1 MSEHLLRFLN
11 PNLEFP
17 VVRKMSFKFEIKARD
32 AAGRIG
38 KIEINGKKLE
48 TPAIMPV
55 VNPKQLIVTPKEL
68 KEMGFD
74 IIITNSYIIYKDEK
88 LREKALEKGIHRLL
102 GYDGIVEVDS
112 GSFQLM
118 RYGGVDVTNREII
131 DFQHKIGVDIGTFL
145 DIPTIPD
152 APREKAEEDLEIT
165 LERAK
170 EAESIKSIAMNAAV
184 QGSTYPDLRTYAA
197 KKLSEMNFEI
207 HPIGAVVPLME
218 SYRYKD
224 LVDVVIASKL
234 GLRPDRPVHLFGAGH
249 PMIFALAVAMG
260 IDLFDSAS
268 YALYAKDDRY
278 MTPEGTKRLEE
289 LEYFPCS
296 CPVCSRYTPQELRE
310 MPKGERT
317 RLLALHNLWVIREEL
332 NRVKQAIKEG
342 TLWEL
347 VDERSRSHP
356 KMFTAYKRLLEYRDY
371 LEENEPVTKASAF
384 FKVSEEIMRTPVIL
398 RAKERAEKVR
408 KKFSEVINHPIFGEI
423 PKYLSLTF
431 PFAQSEGEEDFT
443 IERPSKEEAKSY
455 VQAIAEYQFGE
466 GASEAFKDVF
476 VELSRKTGMPR
487 QIKAGSKHVATFRA
501 EDGLLTLGIEGAKR
515 LHKILPYPKMRVV
528 VNEDA
533 EPFARKG
540 KNVFAKFVIDADE
553 NIRPY
558 DEVLVVNKDDE
569 LLATGQTLLN
579 GRELKIFKQGLAVKV
594 RRGIK

>member
-1 MSEHLLRFLN
+1 MSEFR
-11 PNLEFP
+11 
-17 VVRKMSFKFEIKARD
+17 FEIKARD

-38 KIEINGKKLE
+38 RIEVNGKKLE

-102 GYDGIVEVDS
+102 DYDGIIEVDS

-118 RYGGVDVTNREII
+118 RYGGIDVTNREII
-131 DFQHKIGVDIGTFL
+131 EFQHRIGVDIGTFL

-152 APREKAEEDLEIT
+152 APREKAEEDLKIT

-224 LVDVVIASKL
+224 LVDVVIASKV

-260 IDLFDSAS
+260 IDMFDSAS

-296 CPVCSRYTPQELRE
+296 CPVCSRHTPQELRE

-342 TLWEL
+342 TLWQL
-347 VDERSRSHP
+347 VDERARSHP
-356 KMFTAYKRLLEYRDY
+356 KMFAAYKRLLEYRDY

-384 FKVSEEIMRTPVIL
+384 FKVSEEIMRTPVVL

-515 LHKILPYPKMRVV
+515 LHKILPYPRMRVV

>member
-1 MSEHLLRFLN
+1 MVE
-11 PNLEFP
+11 
-17 VVRKMSFKFEIKARD
+17 FKFEVKARD

-38 KIEINGKKLE
+38 KLEVNGKKIE

-55 VNPKQLIVTPKEL
+55 INPKQLTVTPKEL
-68 KEMGFD
+68 KEMGFG
-74 IIITNSYIIYKDEK
+74 IIITNSYIIYKTPE
-88 LREKALEKGIHRLL
+88 LREKALEVGIHRLL
-102 GYDGIVEVDS
+102 DYDGIIEVDS

-118 RYGGVDVTNREII
+118 RYGGVDVTNREIVE
-131 DFQHKIGVDIGTFL
+131 FQERIGVDIGTFL
-145 DIPTIPD
+145 DIPTPPD
-152 APREKAEEDLEIT
+152 APREKAEEDLRIT

-170 EAESIKSIAMNAAV
+170 EAEEIKGIAMNAAV

-197 KKLSEMNFEI
+197 RKLSEMNFEI

-218 SYRYKD
+218 SYRYRD
-224 LVDVVIASKL
+224 LVDVVIASKQ
-234 GLRPDRPVHLFGAGH
+234 GLRSDRPVHLFGAGH

-278 MTPEGTKRLEE
+278 LTPEGTKHLSE

-296 CPVCSRYTPQELRE
+296 CPVCSRYTPRELRE
-310 MPKGERT
+310 MPKEERT

-342 TLWEL
+342 ELWRL
-347 VDERSRSHP
+347 VDERARSHP
-356 KMFTAYKRLLEYRDY
+356 KLYAAYKRLLEYQDY
-371 LEENEPVTKASAF
+371 LEKNEPITKASAF
-384 FKVSEEIMRTPVIL
+384 FKVSEESLKWPIVQ
-398 RAKERAEKVR
+398 RAKARAERVKA
-408 KKFSEVINHPIFGEI
+408 KFPETINHPIFGEI
-423 PKYLSLTF
+423 PKYLSLSY

-443 IERPSKEEAKSY
+443 IEKPGKREVRNY
-455 VQAIAEYQFGE
+455 VMAVAEYQFGE
-466 GASEAFKDVF
+466 GTREAFKDAF

-487 QIKAGSKHVATFRA
+487 QIKAKGKHLATFRA

-515 LHKILPYPKMRVV
+515 LHEILPFPRMRVV
-528 VNEDA
+528 VDEDA

-558 DEVLVVNKDDE
+558 DEVLIVNRNDE

-579 GRELKIFKQGLAVKV
+579 GRELKLFQSGLAVKV
-594 RRGIK
+594 RRGVEK

>member
-1 MSEHLLRFLN
+1 MVE
-11 PNLEFP
+11 
-17 VVRKMSFKFEIKARD
+17 FKFEVKARD

-38 KIEINGKKLE
+38 KLTVNGKTIE

-55 VNPKQLIVTPKEL
+55 INPKQLIVTPREL
-68 KEMGFD
+68 KEMGFGM
-74 IIITNSYIIYKDEK
+74 IITNSYIIYKTPE
-88 LREKALEKGIHRLL
+88 LRENALELGIHGLL
-102 GYDGIVEVDS
+102 DYDGIIEVDS

-131 DFQHKIGVDIGTFL
+131 EFQERIGVDIGTFL
-145 DIPTIPD
+145 DIPTPPD
-152 APREKAEEDLEIT
+152 APREKAEEDLRVT

-170 EAESIKSIAMNAAV
+170 EAEEVKNIAMNAAV

-197 KKLSEMNFEI
+197 KKLSEMDFEI

-224 LVDVVIASKL
+224 LVDVVIASKQ

-278 MTPEGTKRLEE
+278 LTPEGTKRLEE

-310 MPKGERT
+310 MPKEERT

-347 VDERSRSHP
+347 VDERARSHP
-356 KMFTAYKRLLEYRDY
+356 KLYAAYKRLLEYRDY
-371 LEENEPVTKASAF
+371 LEKNEPVTKASAF
-384 FKVSEEIMRTPVIL
+384 FKVSEEAMSWPIAQ
-398 RAKERAEKVR
+398 RAKERAERVKS
-408 KKFSEVINHPIFGEI
+408 KFPETIEHPIFGEI
-423 PKYLSLTF
+423 PRYLGLTY
-431 PFAQSEGEEDFT
+431 PFAQSEGEEEFT
-443 IERPSKEEAKSY
+443 ITKPARGEARSY
-455 VQAIAEYQFGE
+455 VMAIAEYQFGE
-466 GASEAFKDVF
+466 GAGEAFRDAF

-487 QIKAGSKHVATFRA
+487 QIKANGKHLATFRA
-501 EDGLLTLGIEGAKR
+501 EDGLLTLGIEGARR
-515 LHKILPYPKMRVV
+515 LREILPFPRMRVV

-533 EPFARKG
+533 DPFARKG
-540 KNVFAKFVIDADE
+540 KNVFAKFVVDADPD
-553 NIRPY
+553 IRPY
-558 DEVLVVNKDDE
+558 DEVLVVNERDE

-579 GRELKIFKQGLAVKV
+579 GEELKVFQSGLAVKV
-594 RRGIK
+594 RRGVEK

>member
-1 MSEHLLRFLN
+1 M
-11 PNLEFP
+11 
-17 VVRKMSFKFEIKARD
+17 FKFEIKARD

-38 KIEINGKKLE
+38 KLEVNGKKIE

-68 KEMGFD
+68 KEMGFN
-74 IIITNSYIIYKDEK
+74 IIITNSYIIYKDEE
-88 LREKALEKGIHRLL
+88 LRQKALEMGIHKLL
-102 GYDGIVEVDS
+102 DYDGIIEVDS

-118 RYGGVDVTNREII
+118 RYGGVEVTNREII
-131 DFQHKIGVDIGTFL
+131 EFQHKIGVDIGTFL

-152 APREKAEEDLEIT
+152 APREKAEEDLRIT

-170 EAESIKSIAMNAAV
+170 EAEEIKQIPMNATV
-184 QGSTYPDLRTYAA
+184 QGSTYLDLRTYAA

-278 MTPEGTKRLEE
+278 LTPEGTKHLGE

-296 CPVCSRYTPQELRE
+296 CPVCSRYTPQELKE
-310 MPKGERT
+310 MPKEERAK
-317 RLLALHNLWVIREEL
+317 LLALHNLWVIREEL

-342 TLWEL
+342 ELWRL

-356 KMFTAYKRLLEYRDY
+356 KLFSAYKRLLEYKDY
-371 LEENEPVTKASAF
+371 LEENEPITKSSAF
-384 FKVSEEIMRTPVIL
+384 FKVSEEIMGTPIVW
-398 RAKERAEKVR
+398 RAKQRAERVKQ
-408 KKFSEVINHPIFGEI
+408 KFPETTNHPIFGDI
-423 PKYLSLTF
+423 PKYLSLSY
-431 PFAQSEGEEDFT
+431 PFAQSEGEEEFT
-443 IERPSKEEAKSY
+443 IEKPKKNEARLY
-455 VQAIAEYQFGE
+455 IQAVAEYQFGE
-466 GASEAFKDVF
+466 GASEAFKDAF

-487 QIKAGSKHVATFRA
+487 QIKAKGKHLATFRA

-515 LHKILPYPKMRVV
+515 LHKILPYPRMRVV
-528 VNEDA
+528 VNDDA

-558 DEVLVVNKDDE
+558 DEVLVVNKNDE
-569 LLATGQTLLN
+569 LLATGQTLLS
-579 GRELKIFKQGLAVKV
+579 GKELKIFQQGLAVKV
-594 RRGIK
+594 RRGIEK

>member
-1 MSEHLLRFLN
+1 MVDFRF
-11 PNLEFP
+11 E
-17 VVRKMSFKFEIKARD
+17 VKARD

-38 KIEINGKKLE
+38 KLTINGKTIE

-55 VNPKQLIVTPKEL
+55 INPKQLIVTPKEL
-68 KEMGFD
+68 REMGFGM
-74 IIITNSYIIYKDEK
+74 IITNSYIIYKTPE
-88 LREKALEKGIHRLL
+88 LREKALEEGIHKLL
-102 GYDGIVEVDS
+102 DYEGIIEVDS

-118 RYGGVDVTNREII
+118 RYGGVDVTNREIVE
-131 DFQHKIGVDIGTFL
+131 FQHNIGVDVGTFL
-145 DIPTIPD
+145 DIPTPPD
-152 APREKAEEDLEIT
+152 APREKAEEDLRIT

-170 EAESIKSIAMNAAV
+170 EAEEIKEIAMNAAV

-218 SYRYKD
+218 SYRYRD
-224 LVDVVIASKL
+224 LVDVIMASKM

-249 PMIFALAVAMG
+249 PMIFAIAVAMG
-260 IDLFDSAS
+260 VDLFDSAS

-278 MTPEGTKRLEE
+278 MTPEGTKRLDE

-310 MPKGERT
+310 MPKEERT

-342 TLWEL
+342 ELWRL
-347 VDERSRSHP
+347 VDERARSHP
-356 KMFTAYKRLLEYRDY
+356 KMFAAYKRLLQYREY
-371 LEENEPVTKASAF
+371 LEKNEPVTKASAF
-384 FKVSEEIMRTPVIL
+384 FKVSEEALGWPIVE
-398 RAKERAEKVR
+398 RARERAERVR
-408 KKFSEVINHPIFGEI
+408 AKFPETTNHPIFGDV
-423 PKYLSLTF
+423 PKYLSLSY

-443 IERPSKEEAKSY
+443 VEKPEKGEARKY
-455 VQAIAEYQFGE
+455 VIAVAEYQFGE
-466 GASEAFKDVF
+466 GAGEAFKDAF

-487 QIKAGSKHVATFRA
+487 QIKAKGKHLATFRA

-515 LHKILPYPKMRVV
+515 LHGVLSFPRMRVV
-528 VNEDA
+528 VDENA
-533 EPFARKG
+533 EPFARRG
-540 KNVFAKFVIDADE
+540 KNVFAKFVVDADP

-558 DEVLVVNKDDE
+558 DEVLVVNRNDE

-579 GRELKIFKQGLAVKV
+579 GEELKIFQQGLAVKV
-594 RRGIK
+594 RRGVEK

>member
-1 MSEHLLRFLN
+1 M
-11 PNLEFP
+11 
-17 VVRKMSFKFEIKARD
+17 FKFEIKARD

-38 KIEINGKKLE
+38 RLEVNGKKIE

-68 KEMGFD
+68 RKMGFH
-74 IIITNSYIIYKDEK
+74 IIITNSYIIYKDEE
-88 LREKALEKGIHRLL
+88 LRQKALEMGIHKLL
-102 GYDGIVEVDS
+102 DYDGIIEVDS

-118 RYGGVDVTNREII
+118 RYGGVEVTNREII
-131 DFQHKIGVDIGTFL
+131 EFQHKIGVDIGTFL
-145 DIPTIPD
+145 DIPTVPD
-152 APREKAEEDLEIT
+152 APREKAEEDLRIT

-170 EAESIKSIAMNAAV
+170 EAEEIKQVPMNATV
-184 QGSTYPDLRTYAA
+184 QGSTYLDLRTYAA

-218 SYRYKD
+218 SYRYRE
-224 LVDVVIASKL
+224 LVDVVVASKL

-278 MTPEGTKRLEE
+278 LTPEGTKHLSE

-296 CPVCSRYTPQELRE
+296 CPVCSRYTPQELKE
-310 MPKGERT
+310 MPKEKRVKM
-317 RLLALHNLWVIREEL
+317 LALHNLWVIREEI

-342 TLWEL
+342 ELWRL

-356 KMFTAYKRLLEYRDY
+356 KLFSAYKRLLEYRDY
-371 LEENEPVTKASAF
+371 LEENEPITKSSAF
-384 FKVSEEIMRTPVIL
+384 FKVSEEIMGTPIVW
-398 RAKERAEKVR
+398 RAKQRAERVKQ
-408 KKFSEVINHPIFGEI
+408 KFSETINHPIFGEI
-423 PKYLSLTF
+423 PKYLSLSY

-443 IERPSKEEAKSY
+443 IEKPKKNEAKLY
-455 VQAIAEYQFGE
+455 IQAVAEYQFGE
-466 GASEAFKDVF
+466 GAAEAFKDAF

-487 QIKAGSKHVATFRA
+487 QIKAKGKHLATFRA

-515 LHKILPYPKMRVV
+515 VHQILPYPRMRVV

-558 DEVLVVNKDDE
+558 DEVLVVNKNDE
-569 LLATGQTLLN
+569 LLATGQTLLS
-579 GRELKIFKQGLAVKV
+579 GKELKIFQQGLAVKV
-594 RRGIK
+594 RRGIEK

>member
-1 MSEHLLRFLN
+1 MD
-11 PNLEFP
+11 
-17 VVRKMSFKFEIKARD
+17 FKFEIKARD

-38 KIEINGKKLE
+38 KIEVNGKKLE

-74 IIITNSYIIYKDEK
+74 IIITNSYIIYKDEE
-88 LREKALEKGIHRLL
+88 LREKALENGIHRLL
-102 GYDGIVEVDS
+102 GYDGIIEVDS

-118 RYGGVDVTNREII
+118 RYGGVEVTNREII
-131 DFQHKIGVDIGTFL
+131 EFQHKIGVDIGTFL

-152 APREKAEEDLEIT
+152 APREKAEEDLKIT

-170 EAESIKSIAMNAAV
+170 EAESIKSIPMNATV

-197 KKLSEMNFEI
+197 RKLSEMNFEI

-218 SYRYKD
+218 SYRYRD
-224 LVDVVIASKL
+224 LVDVVIASKI

-249 PMIFALAVAMG
+249 PMVFALAVAMG

-296 CPVCSRYTPQELRE
+296 CPICSRHTPQELRE
-310 MPKGERT
+310 MPKEERT

-342 TLWEL
+342 TLWQL

-356 KMFTAYKRLLEYRDY
+356 KMFAAYKRLLEYKDY
-371 LEENEPVTKASAF
+371 LEENEPITKASAF
-384 FKVSEEIMRTPVIL
+384 FKVSEEIMKTPVVL
-398 RAKERAEKVR
+398 RAKQRAERVKG
-408 KKFSEVINHPIFGEI
+408 KFPETISHPIFGEI

-443 IERPSKEEAKSY
+443 IEKPSKEEAKLY
-455 VQAIAEYQFGE
+455 VQAVAEYQFGE
-466 GASEAFKDVF
+466 GASEAFRDIF

-487 QIKAGSKHVATFRA
+487 QIKAGGKHVATFRA
-501 EDGLLTLGIEGAKR
+501 EDGLLTLGIEGARR
-515 LHKILPYPKMRVV
+515 LHKLLPYPMKRVV

-553 NIRPY
+553 SIRPY
-558 DEVLVVNKDDE
+558 DEVLVVNKNDE
-569 LLATGQTLLN
+569 LLATGQSLLN
-579 GRELKIFKQGLAVKV
+579 GKELKIFQQGLAVKV
-594 RRGIK
+594 RRGVE

>member
-1 MSEHLLRFLN
+1 M
-11 PNLEFP
+11 
-17 VVRKMSFKFEIKARD
+17 FKFEIKARD

-38 KIEINGKKLE
+38 RLEVNGKKIE

-68 KEMGFD
+68 RKMGFH
-74 IIITNSYIIYKDEK
+74 IIITNSYIIYKDEE
-88 LREKALEKGIHRLL
+88 LRQKALEMGIHKLL
-102 GYDGIVEVDS
+102 DYDGIIEVDS

-118 RYGGVDVTNREII
+118 RYGGVEVTNREII
-131 DFQHKIGVDIGTFL
+131 EFQHKIGVDIGTFL
-145 DIPTIPD
+145 DIPTVPD
-152 APREKAEEDLEIT
+152 APREKAEEDLRIT

-170 EAESIKSIAMNAAV
+170 EAEEIKQIPMNATV
-184 QGSTYPDLRTYAA
+184 QGSTYLDLRTYAA

-218 SYRYKD
+218 SYRYRE
-224 LVDVVIASKL
+224 LVDVVVASKL

-278 MTPEGTKRLEE
+278 LTPEGTKHLSE

-296 CPVCSRYTPQELRE
+296 CPVCSRYTPQELKE
-310 MPKGERT
+310 MPKEERVKM
-317 RLLALHNLWVIREEL
+317 LALHNLWVIREEI

-342 TLWEL
+342 ELWRL

-356 KMFTAYKRLLEYRDY
+356 KLFSAYKRLLEYRDY
-371 LEENEPVTKASAF
+371 LEENEPITKSSAF
-384 FKVSEEIMRTPVIL
+384 FKVSEEIMGTPIVW
-398 RAKERAEKVR
+398 RAKQRAERVKQ
-408 KKFSEVINHPIFGEI
+408 KFSETINHPIFGEI
-423 PKYLSLTF
+423 PKYLSLSY

-443 IERPSKEEAKSY
+443 IEKPKKNEAKLY
-455 VQAIAEYQFGE
+455 IQAVAEYQFGE
-466 GASEAFKDVF
+466 GAAEAFKDAF

-487 QIKAGSKHVATFRA
+487 QIKAKGKHLATFRA

-515 LHKILPYPKMRVV
+515 LHQILPYPRMRVV

-558 DEVLVVNKDDE
+558 DEVLVVNKNDE
-569 LLATGQTLLN
+569 LLATGQTLLS
-579 GRELKIFKQGLAVKV
+579 GKELKIFQQGLAVKV
-594 RRGIK
+594 RRGIEK

>member
-1 MSEHLLRFLN
+1 MD
-11 PNLEFP
+11 
-17 VVRKMSFKFEIKARD
+17 FKFEIKARD

-38 KIEINGKKLE
+38 KIEVNGKKLE

-74 IIITNSYIIYKDEK
+74 IIITNSYIIYKDEE
-88 LREKALEKGIHRLL
+88 LREKALENGIHRLL
-102 GYDGIVEVDS
+102 GYDGIIEVDS

-118 RYGGVDVTNREII
+118 RYGGVEVTNREII
-131 DFQHKIGVDIGTFL
+131 EFQHKIGVDIGTFL

-152 APREKAEEDLEIT
+152 APREKAEEDLKIT

-170 EAESIKSIAMNAAV
+170 EAESIKSIPMNATV

-197 KKLSEMNFEI
+197 RKLSEMNFEI

-218 SYRYKD
+218 SYRYRD
-224 LVDVVIASKL
+224 LVDVVIASKI

-249 PMIFALAVAMG
+249 PMVFALAVAMG

-296 CPVCSRYTPQELRE
+296 CPVCSRHTPQELRE
-310 MPKGERT
+310 MPKEERT

-342 TLWEL
+342 TLWQL

-356 KMFTAYKRLLEYRDY
+356 KMFAAYKRLLEYKDY
-371 LEENEPVTKASAF
+371 LEENEPITKASAF
-384 FKVSEEIMRTPVIL
+384 FKVSEEIMKTPVVL
-398 RAKERAEKVR
+398 RAKQRAERVKG
-408 KKFSEVINHPIFGEI
+408 KFPETISHPIFGEI

-443 IERPSKEEAKSY
+443 IEKPSKEEAKLY
-455 VQAIAEYQFGE
+455 VQAVAEYQFGE
-466 GASEAFKDVF
+466 GASEAFRDIF

-487 QIKAGSKHVATFRA
+487 QIKAGGKHVATFRA
-501 EDGLLTLGIEGAKR
+501 EDGLLTLGIEGARK
-515 LHKILPYPKMRVV
+515 LHKLLPYPRKRVV

-553 NIRPY
+553 SIRPY
-558 DEVLVVNKDDE
+558 DEVLVVNKNDE
-569 LLATGQTLLN
+569 LLATGQSLLN
-579 GRELKIFKQGLAVKV
+579 GKELRIFQQGLAVKV
-594 RRGIK
+594 RRGVE

>member
-1 MSEHLLRFLN
+1 MD
-11 PNLEFP
+11 
-17 VVRKMSFKFEIKARD
+17 FKFEIKARD

-38 KIEINGKKLE
+38 KIEVNGKKLE

-74 IIITNSYIIYKDEK
+74 IIITNSYIIYKDEE
-88 LREKALEKGIHRLL
+88 LREKALENGIHRLL
-102 GYDGIVEVDS
+102 GYDGIIEVDS

-118 RYGGVDVTNREII
+118 RYGGVEVTNREII
-131 DFQHKIGVDIGTFL
+131 EFQHKIGVDIGTFL

-152 APREKAEEDLEIT
+152 APREKAEEDLKIT

-170 EAESIKSIAMNAAV
+170 EAESIKSIPMNATV

-197 KKLSEMNFEI
+197 RKLSEMNFEI

-218 SYRYKD
+218 SYRYRD
-224 LVDVVIASKL
+224 LVDVVIASKI

-249 PMIFALAVAMG
+249 PMVFALAVAMG

-296 CPVCSRYTPQELRE
+296 CPVCSRHTPQELRE
-310 MPKGERT
+310 MSKEERT

-342 TLWEL
+342 TLWQL

-356 KMFTAYKRLLEYRDY
+356 KMFAAYKRLLEYKDY
-371 LEENEPVTKASAF
+371 LEENEPITKASAF
-384 FKVSEEIMRTPVIL
+384 FKVSEEIMKTPVVL
-398 RAKERAEKVR
+398 RAKQRAERVKG
-408 KKFSEVINHPIFGEI
+408 KFPETISHPIFGEI

-443 IERPSKEEAKSY
+443 IEKPSKEEAKLY
-455 VQAIAEYQFGE
+455 VQAVAEYQFGE
-466 GASEAFKDVF
+466 GASEAFRDIF

-487 QIKAGSKHVATFRA
+487 QIKAGGKHVATFRA
-501 EDGLLTLGIEGAKR
+501 EDGLLTLGIEGARK
-515 LHKILPYPKMRVV
+515 LHKLLPYPMKRVV

-553 NIRPY
+553 SIRPY
-558 DEVLVVNKDDE
+558 DEVLVVNKNDE
-569 LLATGQTLLN
+569 LLATGQSLLN
-579 GRELKIFKQGLAVKV
+579 GKELKIFQQGLAVKV
-594 RRGIK
+594 RRGVE

>member
-1 MSEHLLRFLN
+1 MVE
-11 PNLEFP
+11 
-17 VVRKMSFKFEIKARD
+17 FKFEVKARD

-38 KIEINGKKLE
+38 KLEVNGKKIE

-55 VNPKQLIVTPKEL
+55 INPKQLTVTPKEL
-68 KEMGFD
+68 KEMGFG
-74 IIITNSYIIYKDEK
+74 IIITNSYIIYKTPE
-88 LREKALEKGIHRLL
+88 LREKALEVGIHRLL
-102 GYDGIVEVDS
+102 DYDGIIEVDS

-118 RYGGVDVTNREII
+118 RYGGVDVTNREIVE
-131 DFQHKIGVDIGTFL
+131 FQERIGVDIGTFL
-145 DIPTIPD
+145 DIPTPPD
-152 APREKAEEDLEIT
+152 APREKAEEDLRIT

-170 EAESIKSIAMNAAV
+170 EAEEIKGIAMNAAV

-197 KKLSEMNFEI
+197 RKLSEMNFEI

-218 SYRYKD
+218 SYRYRD
-224 LVDVVIASKL
+224 LVDVVIASKQ
-234 GLRPDRPVHLFGAGH
+234 GLRSDRPVHLFGAGH

-278 MTPEGTKRLEE
+278 LTPEGTKHLSE

-310 MPKGERT
+310 MPKEERT

-342 TLWEL
+342 ELWRL
-347 VDERSRSHP
+347 VDERARSHP
-356 KMFTAYKRLLEYRDY
+356 KLYAAYKRLLEYQDY
-371 LEENEPVTKASAF
+371 LEKNEPITKASAF
-384 FKVSEEIMRTPVIL
+384 FKVSEESLKWPIVQ
-398 RAKERAEKVR
+398 RAKARAERVKA
-408 KKFSEVINHPIFGEI
+408 KFPETINHPIFGEI
-423 PKYLSLTF
+423 PKYLSLSY

-443 IERPSKEEAKSY
+443 IGKPGKHEVRNY
-455 VQAIAEYQFGE
+455 VMAVAEYQFGG
-466 GASEAFKDVF
+466 GAGEAFKDAF

-487 QIKAGSKHVATFRA
+487 QIKAKGKHLATFRA

-515 LHKILPYPKMRVV
+515 LHEILPFPRMRVV
-528 VNEDA
+528 VDEDA

-558 DEVLVVNKDDE
+558 DEVLIVNRNDE

-579 GRELKIFKQGLAVKV
+579 GRELKLFQSGLAVKV
-594 RRGIK
+594 RRGVEK

>member
-1 MSEHLLRFLN
+1 M
-11 PNLEFP
+11 
-17 VVRKMSFKFEIKARD
+17 FKFEIKARD

-38 KIEINGKKLE
+38 RLEVNGKKIE

-55 VNPKQLIVTPKEL
+55 VNPKQLIITPKEL
-68 KEMGFD
+68 KEMGFN
-74 IIITNSYIIYKDEK
+74 IIITNSYIIYKDKE
-88 LREKALEKGIHRLL
+88 LGQKALEMGIHKLL
-102 GYDGIVEVDS
+102 DYDGIIEVDS

-118 RYGGVDVTNREII
+118 RYGGIDVTNREII
-131 DFQHKIGVDIGTFL
+131 EFQHKIGVDIGTFL
-145 DIPTIPD
+145 DIPTVPD
-152 APREKAEEDLEIT
+152 ASREKAEEDLRTT

-170 EAESIKSIAMNAAV
+170 EAEEIKQIPMNATV
-184 QGSTYPDLRTYAA
+184 QGSTYLDLRTYAA

-218 SYRYKD
+218 SYRYRD
-224 LVDVVIASKL
+224 LVDVVVASKL

-278 MTPEGTKRLEE
+278 LTPEGTKHLSE

-296 CPVCSRYTPQELRE
+296 CPVCSRYTPQELKE
-310 MPKGERT
+310 MSKEERVKM
-317 RLLALHNLWVIREEL
+317 LALHNLWVIREEL

-342 TLWEL
+342 ELWRL

-356 KMFTAYKRLLEYRDY
+356 KLFSAYKRLLEYKDY
-371 LEENEPVTKASAF
+371 LEENEPITKSSAF
-384 FKVSEEIMRTPVIL
+384 FKVSEEIMGTPIVW
-398 RAKERAEKVR
+398 RAKQRAERVKQ
-408 KKFSEVINHPIFGEI
+408 KFPETISHPIFGEI
-423 PKYLSLTF
+423 PKYLSLSY
-431 PFAQSEGEEDFT
+431 PFAQSEGEEEFT
-443 IERPSKEEAKSY
+443 IEKPKKNEARLY
-455 VQAIAEYQFGE
+455 IQAVAEYQFGE
-466 GASEAFKDVF
+466 GAGEAFKDAF

-487 QIKAGSKHVATFRA
+487 QIKAKGKHLATFRA

-515 LHKILPYPKMRVV
+515 LHKILPYPRMRVV

-558 DEVLVVNKDDE
+558 DEVLVVNKNDE
-569 LLATGQTLLN
+569 LLATGQTLLS
-579 GRELKIFKQGLAVKV
+579 GKELKIFQQGLAVKV
-594 RRGIK
+594 RRGIEK

>member
-1 MSEHLLRFLN
+1 MD
-11 PNLEFP
+11 
-17 VVRKMSFKFEIKARD
+17 FKFEIKARD

-38 KIEINGKKLE
+38 KIEVNGKKLE

-74 IIITNSYIIYKDEK
+74 IIITNSYIIYKDEE
-88 LREKALEKGIHRLL
+88 LREKALENGIHRLL
-102 GYDGIVEVDS
+102 GYDGIIEVDS

-118 RYGGVDVTNREII
+118 RYGGVEVTNREII
-131 DFQHKIGVDIGTFL
+131 EFQHKIGVDIGTFL

-152 APREKAEEDLEIT
+152 APREKAEEDLKIT

-170 EAESIKSIAMNAAV
+170 EAESIKSIPMNATV

-197 KKLSEMNFEI
+197 RKLSEMNFEI

-218 SYRYKD
+218 SYRYRD
-224 LVDVVIASKL
+224 LVDVVIASKI

-249 PMIFALAVAMG
+249 PMVFALAVAMG

-296 CPVCSRYTPQELRE
+296 CPVCSRHTPQELRE
-310 MPKGERT
+310 MPKEERT

-342 TLWEL
+342 TLWQL

-356 KMFTAYKRLLEYRDY
+356 KMFAAYKRLLEYKDY
-371 LEENEPVTKASAF
+371 LEENEPITKASAF
-384 FKVSEEIMRTPVIL
+384 FKVSEEIMKTPVVL
-398 RAKERAEKVR
+398 RAKQRAERVKG
-408 KKFSEVINHPIFGEI
+408 KFPETISHPIFGEI

-443 IERPSKEEAKSY
+443 IEKPSKEEAKLY
-455 VQAIAEYQFGE
+455 VQAVAEYQFGE
-466 GASEAFKDVF
+466 GASEAFRDIF

-487 QIKAGSKHVATFRA
+487 QIKAGGKHVATFRA
-501 EDGLLTLGIEGAKR
+501 EDGLLTLGIEGARR
-515 LHKILPYPKMRVV
+515 LHKLLPYPMKRVV

-553 NIRPY
+553 SIRPY
-558 DEVLVVNKDDE
+558 DEVLVVNKNDE
-569 LLATGQTLLN
+569 LLATGQSLLN
-579 GRELKIFKQGLAVKV
+579 GKELKIFQQGLAVKV
-594 RRGIK
+594 RRGVE

>member
-1 MSEHLLRFLN
+1 MD
-11 PNLEFP
+11 
-17 VVRKMSFKFEIKARD
+17 FKFEIKARD

-38 KIEINGKKLE
+38 KIEVNGKKLE

-74 IIITNSYIIYKDEK
+74 IIITNSYIIYKDEE
-88 LREKALEKGIHRLL
+88 LREKALENGIHRLL
-102 GYDGIVEVDS
+102 GYDGIIEVDS

-118 RYGGVDVTNREII
+118 RYGGVEVTNREII
-131 DFQHKIGVDIGTFL
+131 EFQHKIGVDIGTFL

-152 APREKAEEDLEIT
+152 APREKAEEDLKIT

-170 EAESIKSIAMNAAV
+170 EAESIKSIPMNATV

-197 KKLSEMNFEI
+197 RKLSEMNFEI

-218 SYRYKD
+218 SYRYRD
-224 LVDVVIASKL
+224 LVDVVIASKI

-249 PMIFALAVAMG
+249 PMVFALAVAMG

-296 CPVCSRYTPQELRE
+296 CPVCSRHTPQELRE
-310 MPKGERT
+310 MSKEERT

-342 TLWEL
+342 TLWQL

-356 KMFTAYKRLLEYRDY
+356 KMFAAYKRLLEYKDY
-371 LEENEPVTKASAF
+371 LEENEPITKASAF
-384 FKVSEEIMRTPVIL
+384 FKVSEEIMKTPVVL
-398 RAKERAEKVR
+398 RAKQRAERVKG
-408 KKFSEVINHPIFGEI
+408 KFPETISHPIFGEI

-443 IERPSKEEAKSY
+443 IEKPSKEEAKLY
-455 VQAIAEYQFGE
+455 VQAVAEYQFGE
-466 GASEAFKDVF
+466 GASEAFRDIF

-487 QIKAGSKHVATFRA
+487 QIKAGGKHVATFRA
-501 EDGLLTLGIEGAKR
+501 EDGLLTLGIEGARK
-515 LHKILPYPKMRVV
+515 LHKLLPYPRKRVV

-553 NIRPY
+553 SIRPY
-558 DEVLVVNKDDE
+558 DEVLVVNKNDE
-569 LLATGQTLLN
+569 LLATGQSLLN
-579 GRELKIFKQGLAVKV
+579 GKELKIFQQGLAVKV
-594 RRGIK
+594 RRGVE

>member
-1 MSEHLLRFLN
+1 M
-11 PNLEFP
+11 
-17 VVRKMSFKFEIKARD
+17 FKFEVKARD

-38 KIEINGKKLE
+38 RLEVNGKKIE

-55 VNPKQLIVTPKEL
+55 INPKQLVVTPKEL
-68 KEMGFD
+68 RKMGFH
-74 IIITNSYIIYKDEK
+74 IIITNSYIIYRDKE
-88 LREKALEKGIHRLL
+88 LRQKALEMGIHKLL
-102 GYDGIVEVDS
+102 DYDGIIEVDS

-118 RYGGVDVTNREII
+118 RYGGVEVTNREII
-131 DFQHKIGVDIGTFL
+131 EFQHKIGVDIGTFL
-145 DIPTIPD
+145 DIPTVPD
-152 APREKAEEDLEIT
+152 APREKAEEDLRIT
-165 LERAK
+165 LKRAK
-170 EAESIKSIAMNAAV
+170 EAEEIKQIPMNATV
-184 QGSTYPDLRTYAA
+184 QGSTYLDLRTYAA

-224 LVDVVIASKL
+224 LVDVVVASKL

-278 MTPEGTKRLEE
+278 LTPEGTKHLSE

-296 CPVCSRYTPQELRE
+296 CPVCSRYTPQELKE
-310 MPKGERT
+310 MPKEERVKM
-317 RLLALHNLWVIREEL
+317 LALHNLWVIREEI

-342 TLWEL
+342 ELWRL

-356 KMFTAYKRLLEYRDY
+356 KLFSAYKRLLEYKDY
-371 LEENEPVTKASAF
+371 LEENEPITKSSAF
-384 FKVSEEIMRTPVIL
+384 FKVSEEIMGTPIVW
-398 RAKERAEKVR
+398 RAKQRAERVKQ
-408 KKFSEVINHPIFGEI
+408 KFSETINHPIFGEI
-423 PKYLSLTF
+423 PKYLGLSY
-431 PFAQSEGEEDFT
+431 PFAQSEGEEEFT
-443 IERPSKEEAKSY
+443 IEKPKKNKARLY
-455 VQAIAEYQFGE
+455 IQAVAEYQFGE
-466 GASEAFKDVF
+466 GAAEAFKDAF

-487 QIKAGSKHVATFRA
+487 QIKAKGKHLATFRA

-515 LHKILPYPKMRVV
+515 LHQILPYPRMRVV

-558 DEVLVVNKDDE
+558 DEVLVVNRNDE
-569 LLATGQTLLN
+569 LLATGQTLLS
-579 GRELKIFKQGLAVKV
+579 GKELKIFQQGLAVKV
-594 RRGIK
+594 RRGIEK

>member
-1 MSEHLLRFLN
+1 ML
-11 PNLEFP
+11 
-17 VVRKMSFKFEIKARD
+17 KFEVKARD

-38 KIEINGKKLE
+38 KLEVNGKKIE

-55 VNPKQLIVTPKEL
+55 INPKQLIVSPKEL
-68 KEMGFD
+68 KEMGFGM
-74 IIITNSYIIYKDEK
+74 IITNSYIIYKDKK
-88 LREKALEKGIHRLL
+88 LRERALEKGIHELL
-102 GYDGIVEVDS
+102 GYDGIIEVDS

-118 RYGGVDVTNREII
+118 RYGGIEVTNREII
-131 DFQHKIGVDIGTFL
+131 EFQHEIGVDIGTFL

-152 APREKAEEDLEIT
+152 APREKAEEDLKIT

-170 EAESIKSIAMNAAV
+170 EAEEIKSIAMNAAV

-197 KKLSEMNFEI
+197 KKLSEMDFEI

-224 LVDVVIASKL
+224 LVDVVIASKQ

-278 MTPEGTKRLEE
+278 LTPEGTKSLDE

-347 VDERSRSHP
+347 VDERARSHP
-356 KMFTAYKRLLEYRDY
+356 KMFAAYKRLLEYKDY
-371 LEENEPVTKASAF
+371 FEANEPITKNSAL
-384 FKVSEEIMRTPVIL
+384 FKVSEESMKWPIVE
-398 RAKERAEKVR
+398 RAKARAERVR
-408 KKFSEVINHPIFGEI
+408 AKFPETMSHPIFGEI
-423 PKYLSLTF
+423 PKYLALTF

-443 IERPSKEEAKSY
+443 IPRPTKSDAKLY
-455 VQAIAEYQFGE
+455 IKAIAEYQFGE
-466 GASEAFKDVF
+466 NAGKAFEDAF
-476 VELSRKTGMPR
+476 VELSRKTSMPR
-487 QIKAGSKHVATFRA
+487 QIKAKGKHLATFRA
-501 EDGLLTLGIEGAKR
+501 DDGLLTLGIEGAKR
-515 LHKILPYPKMRVV
+515 LKELLPYPKMRVV
-528 VNEDA
+528 VNADA

-540 KNVFAKFVIDADE
+540 KSVFAKFVVDADE

-558 DEVLVVNKDDE
+558 DEVLIVNENDE
-569 LLATGQTLLN
+569 LLATGVTLLN
-579 GRELKIFKQGLAVKV
+579 GRELKIFRQGMAVRV
-594 RRGIK
+594 RRGVEK

>member
-1 MSEHLLRFLN
+1 MD
-11 PNLEFP
+11 
-17 VVRKMSFKFEIKARD
+17 FKFEIKARD

-38 KIEINGKKLE
+38 KIEVNGKKLE

-74 IIITNSYIIYKDEK
+74 IIITNSYIIYKDEE
-88 LREKALEKGIHRLL
+88 LREKALENGIHRLL
-102 GYDGIVEVDS
+102 GYDGIIEVDS

-118 RYGGVDVTNREII
+118 RYGGVEVTNREII
-131 DFQHKIGVDIGTFL
+131 EFQHKIGVDIGTFL

-152 APREKAEEDLEIT
+152 APREKAEEDLKIT

-170 EAESIKSIAMNAAV
+170 EAESIKSIPMNATV

-197 KKLSEMNFEI
+197 RKLSEMNFEI

-218 SYRYKD
+218 SYRYRD
-224 LVDVVIASKL
+224 LVDVVIASKI

-249 PMIFALAVAMG
+249 PMVFALAVAMG

-296 CPVCSRYTPQELRE
+296 CPVCSRHTPQELRE
-310 MPKGERT
+310 MSKEERT

-342 TLWEL
+342 TLWQL

-356 KMFTAYKRLLEYRDY
+356 KMFAAYKRLLEYKDY
-371 LEENEPVTKASAF
+371 LEENEPITKASAF
-384 FKVSEEIMRTPVIL
+384 FKVSEEIMKTPVVL
-398 RAKERAEKVR
+398 RAKQRAERVKG
-408 KKFSEVINHPIFGEI
+408 KFPETISHPIFGEI

-443 IERPSKEEAKSY
+443 IEKPSKEEAKLY
-455 VQAIAEYQFGE
+455 VQAVAEYQFGE
-466 GASEAFKDVF
+466 GASEAFRDIF

-487 QIKAGSKHVATFRA
+487 QIKAGGKHVATFRA
-501 EDGLLTLGIEGAKR
+501 EDGLLTLGIEGARR
-515 LHKILPYPKMRVV
+515 LHKLLPYPMKRVV

-553 NIRPY
+553 SIRPY
-558 DEVLVVNKDDE
+558 DEVLVVNKNDE
-569 LLATGQTLLN
+569 LLATGQSLLN
-579 GRELKIFKQGLAVKV
+579 GKELKIFQQGLAVKV
-594 RRGIK
+594 RRGVE

>member
-1 MSEHLLRFLN
+1 MN
-11 PNLEFP
+11 
-17 VVRKMSFKFEIKARD
+17 FKFEIKARD

-38 KIEINGKKLE
+38 KIEVNGKKLE

-74 IIITNSYIIYKDEK
+74 IIITNSYIIYKDEE
-88 LREKALEKGIHRLL
+88 LREKALEKGIHGLL
-102 GYDGIVEVDS
+102 DYDGIVEVDS

-118 RYGGVDVTNREII
+118 RYGGVEVTNREII
-131 DFQHKIGVDIGTFL
+131 EFQHKIGVDIGTFL
-145 DIPTIPD
+145 DVPTIPD
-152 APREKAEEDLEIT
+152 APREKAEEDLKIT

-170 EAESIKSIAMNAAV
+170 EAESIKSIPMNATV
-184 QGSTYPDLRTYAA
+184 QGSTYLDLRTYAA
-197 KKLSEMNFEI
+197 RKLSEMDFEI

-218 SYRYKD
+218 GYRYRD
-224 LVDVVIASKL
+224 LVDVVIASKI

-249 PMIFALAVAMG
+249 PMVFALAVAMG
-260 IDLFDSAS
+260 VDLFDSAS

-310 MPKGERT
+310 MSKEERT

-342 TLWEL
+342 TLWQL
-347 VDERSRSHP
+347 VDDRSRSHP
-356 KMFTAYKRLLEYRDY
+356 KMFAAYKRLLEYKDY
-371 LEENEPVTKASAF
+371 LEENEPITKASAF
-384 FKVSEEIMRTPVIL
+384 FKVSEEIMRTPVVL
-398 RAKERAEKVR
+398 RAKQRAERIKG
-408 KKFSEVINHPIFGEI
+408 KFPETISHPIFGEI

-443 IERPSKEEAKSY
+443 IEKPSKEEAKLY
-455 VQAIAEYQFGE
+455 VQAVAEYQFGE
-466 GASEAFKDVF
+466 GASEAFKDIF

-487 QIKAGSKHVATFRA
+487 QIKARGKHIATFRA
-501 EDGLLTLGIEGAKR
+501 EDGLLTLGIEGARR
-515 LHKILPYPKMRVV
+515 LHKVLPYPRMRVV

-533 EPFARKG
+533 EPFARRG

-553 NIRPY
+553 SIRPY
-558 DEVLVVNKDDE
+558 DEVLVVNKNDE
-569 LLATGQTLLN
+569 LLATGQSLLN
-579 GRELKIFKQGLAVKV
+579 GKELKIFQQGLAVKV
-594 RRGIK
+594 RRGVG

>member
-1 MSEHLLRFLN
+1 MD
-11 PNLEFP
+11 
-17 VVRKMSFKFEIKARD
+17 FKFEIKARD

-38 KIEINGKKLE
+38 KIEVNGKKLE

-74 IIITNSYIIYKDEK
+74 IIITNSYIIYKDEE
-88 LREKALEKGIHRLL
+88 LREKALENGIHRLL
-102 GYDGIVEVDS
+102 GYDGIIEVDS

-118 RYGGVDVTNREII
+118 RYGGVEVTNREII
-131 DFQHKIGVDIGTFL
+131 EFQHKIGVDIGTFL

-152 APREKAEEDLEIT
+152 APREKAEEDLKIT

-170 EAESIKSIAMNAAV
+170 EAESIKSIPMNATV

-197 KKLSEMNFEI
+197 RKLSEMNFEI

-218 SYRYKD
+218 SYRYRD
-224 LVDVVIASKL
+224 LVDVVIASKI

-249 PMIFALAVAMG
+249 PMVFALAVAMG

-296 CPVCSRYTPQELRE
+296 CPVCSRHTPQELRE
-310 MPKGERT
+310 MSKEERT

-342 TLWEL
+342 TLWQL

-356 KMFTAYKRLLEYRDY
+356 KMFAAYKRLLEYKDY
-371 LEENEPVTKASAF
+371 LEENEPITKASAF
-384 FKVSEEIMRTPVIL
+384 FKVSEEIMKTPVVL
-398 RAKERAEKVR
+398 RAKQRAERVKG
-408 KKFSEVINHPIFGEI
+408 KFPETISHPIFGEI

-443 IERPSKEEAKSY
+443 IEKPSKEEAKLY
-455 VQAIAEYQFGE
+455 VQAVAEYQFGE
-466 GASEAFKDVF
+466 GASEAFRDIF

-487 QIKAGSKHVATFRA
+487 QIKAGGKHVATFRA
-501 EDGLLTLGIEGAKR
+501 EDGLLTLGIEGARR
-515 LHKILPYPKMRVV
+515 LHKVLPYPRKRVV

-553 NIRPY
+553 SIRPY
-558 DEVLVVNKDDE
+558 DEVLVVNKNDE
-569 LLATGQTLLN
+569 LLATGQSLLN
-579 GRELKIFKQGLAVKV
+579 GKELKIFQQGLAVKV
-594 RRGIK
+594 RRGVE

>member
-1 MSEHLLRFLN
+1 
-11 PNLEFP
+11 
-17 VVRKMSFKFEIKARD
+17 VRKMDFKFEIKARD

-38 KIEINGKKLE
+38 KIEVNGKKLE

-74 IIITNSYIIYKDEK
+74 IIITNSYIIYKDEE
-88 LREKALEKGIHRLL
+88 LREKALENGIHRLL
-102 GYDGIVEVDS
+102 GYDGIIEVDS

-118 RYGGVDVTNREII
+118 RYGGVEVTNREII
-131 DFQHKIGVDIGTFL
+131 EFQHKIGVDIGTFL

-152 APREKAEEDLEIT
+152 APREKAEEDLKIT

-170 EAESIKSIAMNAAV
+170 EAESIKSIPMNATV

-197 KKLSEMNFEI
+197 RKLSEMNFEI

-218 SYRYKD
+218 SYRYRD
-224 LVDVVIASKL
+224 LVDVVIASKI

-249 PMIFALAVAMG
+249 PMVFALAVAMG

-296 CPVCSRYTPQELRE
+296 CPVCSRHTPQELRE
-310 MPKGERT
+310 MSKEERT

-342 TLWEL
+342 TLWQL

-356 KMFTAYKRLLEYRDY
+356 KMFAAYKRLLEYKDY
-371 LEENEPVTKASAF
+371 LEENEPITKASAF
-384 FKVSEEIMRTPVIL
+384 FKVSEEIMKTPVVL
-398 RAKERAEKVR
+398 RAKQRAERVKG
-408 KKFSEVINHPIFGEI
+408 KFPETISHPIFGEI

-443 IERPSKEEAKSY
+443 IEKPSKEEAKLY
-455 VQAIAEYQFGE
+455 VQAVAEYQFGE
-466 GASEAFKDVF
+466 GASEAFKDIF

-487 QIKAGSKHVATFRA
+487 QIKAGGKHVATFRA
-501 EDGLLTLGIEGAKR
+501 EDGLLTLGIEGARR
-515 LHKILPYPKMRVV
+515 LHKLLPYPMKRVV

-553 NIRPY
+553 SIRPY
-558 DEVLVVNKDDE
+558 DEVLVVNKNDE
-569 LLATGQTLLN
+569 LLATGQSLLN
-579 GRELKIFKQGLAVKV
+579 GKELKIFQQGLAVKV
-594 RRGIK
+594 RRGVE

>member
-1 MSEHLLRFLN
+1 M
-11 PNLEFP
+11 
-17 VVRKMSFKFEIKARD
+17 FKFEIKARD

-38 KIEINGKKLE
+38 KLEVNGKKIE

-55 VNPKQLIVTPKEL
+55 INPKQLIVTPKEL
-68 KEMGFD
+68 KEMGFN
-74 IIITNSYIIYKDEK
+74 IIITNSYIIYKDEE
-88 LREKALEKGIHRLL
+88 LRQKALEIGIHKLL
-102 GYDGIVEVDS
+102 DYDGIIEVDS

-131 DFQHKIGVDIGTFL
+131 EFQHKIGVDIGTFL
-145 DIPTIPD
+145 DVPTIPD
-152 APREKAEEDLEIT
+152 APREKAEEDLKIT

-170 EAESIKSIAMNAAV
+170 EAEEIKQIPMNATV
-184 QGSTYPDLRTYAA
+184 QGSTYLDLRTYAA

-218 SYRYKD
+218 SYRYRD

-278 MTPEGTKRLEE
+278 LTPEGTKHLSE

-310 MPKGERT
+310 MPKEERVEM
-317 RLLALHNLWVIREEL
+317 LALHNLWVIREEL

-342 TLWEL
+342 ELWRL

-356 KMFTAYKRLLEYRDY
+356 KLFSAYKRLLEYRDY
-371 LEENEPVTKASAF
+371 LEENEPITKSSAF
-384 FKVSEEIMRTPVIL
+384 FKVSEEIMGTPIVW
-398 RAKERAEKVR
+398 RAKQRAERVKQ
-408 KKFSEVINHPIFGEI
+408 KFPETINHPIFGEI
-423 PKYLSLTF
+423 PKYLSLSY
-431 PFAQSEGEEDFT
+431 PFAQSEGEEEFT
-443 IERPSKEEAKSY
+443 IEKPKKNEARLY
-455 VQAIAEYQFGE
+455 IQAVAEYQFGE
-466 GASEAFKDVF
+466 GAGEAFKDAF

-487 QIKAGSKHVATFRA
+487 QIKAKGKHLATFRA

-515 LHKILPYPKMRVV
+515 LHRILPYPRMRVV

-558 DEVLVVNKDDE
+558 DEVLVVNKNDE
-569 LLATGQTLLN
+569 LLATGQTLLS
-579 GRELKIFKQGLAVKV
+579 GKELKIFQQGLAVKV
-594 RRGIK
+594 RRGIEK

>member
-1 MSEHLLRFLN
+1 MD
-11 PNLEFP
+11 
-17 VVRKMSFKFEIKARD
+17 FKFEIKARD

-38 KIEINGKKLE
+38 KIEVNGKKLE

-74 IIITNSYIIYKDEK
+74 IIITNSYIIYKDEE
-88 LREKALEKGIHRLL
+88 LREKALENGIHRLL
-102 GYDGIVEVDS
+102 GYDGIIEVDS

-118 RYGGVDVTNREII
+118 RYGGVEVTNREII
-131 DFQHKIGVDIGTFL
+131 EFQHKIGVDIGTFL

-152 APREKAEEDLEIT
+152 APREKAEEDLKIT

-170 EAESIKSIAMNAAV
+170 EAESIKSIPMNATV

-197 KKLSEMNFEI
+197 RKLSEMNFEI

-218 SYRYKD
+218 GYRYRD
-224 LVDVVIASKL
+224 LVDVVIASKI

-249 PMIFALAVAMG
+249 PMVFALAVAMG

-296 CPVCSRYTPQELRE
+296 CPVCSRHTPQELRE
-310 MPKGERT
+310 MPKEERT

-342 TLWEL
+342 TLWQL

-356 KMFTAYKRLLEYRDY
+356 KMFAAYKRLLEYKDY
-371 LEENEPVTKASAF
+371 LEENEPITKASAF
-384 FKVSEEIMRTPVIL
+384 FKVSEEIMKTPVVL
-398 RAKERAEKVR
+398 RAKQRAERVKG
-408 KKFSEVINHPIFGEI
+408 KFPETISHPIFGEI

-443 IERPSKEEAKSY
+443 IEKPSKEEAKLY
-455 VQAIAEYQFGE
+455 VQAVAEYQFGE
-466 GASEAFKDVF
+466 GASEAFRDIF

-487 QIKAGSKHVATFRA
+487 QIKAGGKHVATFRA
-501 EDGLLTLGIEGAKR
+501 EDGLLTLGIEGARR
-515 LHKILPYPKMRVV
+515 LHKLLPYPMKRVV

-553 NIRPY
+553 SIKPY
-558 DEVLVVNKDDE
+558 DEVLVVNKNDE
-569 LLATGQTLLN
+569 LLATGQSLLN
-579 GRELKIFKQGLAVKV
+579 GKELKIFQQGLAVKV
-594 RRGIK
+594 RRGVE

>member
-1 MSEHLLRFLN
+1 MD
-11 PNLEFP
+11 
-17 VVRKMSFKFEIKARD
+17 FKFEIKARD

-38 KIEINGKKLE
+38 KIEVNGKKLE

-74 IIITNSYIIYKDEK
+74 IIITNSYIIYKDEE
-88 LREKALEKGIHRLL
+88 LREKALENGIHRLL
-102 GYDGIVEVDS
+102 GYDGIIEVDS

-118 RYGGVDVTNREII
+118 RYGGVEVTNREII
-131 DFQHKIGVDIGTFL
+131 EFQHKIGVDIGTFL

-152 APREKAEEDLEIT
+152 APREKAEEDLKIT

-170 EAESIKSIAMNAAV
+170 EAESIKSIPMNATV

-197 KKLSEMNFEI
+197 RKLSEMNFEI

-218 SYRYKD
+218 SYRYRD
-224 LVDVVIASKL
+224 LVDVVIASKI

-249 PMIFALAVAMG
+249 PMVFALAVAMG

-296 CPVCSRYTPQELRE
+296 CPVCSRHTPQELRE
-310 MPKGERT
+310 MSKEERT

-342 TLWEL
+342 TLWQL

-356 KMFTAYKRLLEYRDY
+356 KMFAAYKRLLEYKDY
-371 LEENEPVTKASAF
+371 LEENEPITKASAF
-384 FKVSEEIMRTPVIL
+384 FKVSEEIMKTPVVL
-398 RAKERAEKVR
+398 RAKQRAERVKG
-408 KKFSEVINHPIFGEI
+408 KFPETISHPIFGEI

-443 IERPSKEEAKSY
+443 IEKPSKEEAKLY
-455 VQAIAEYQFGE
+455 VQAVAEYQFGE
-466 GASEAFKDVF
+466 GASEAFRDIF

-487 QIKAGSKHVATFRA
+487 QIKAGGKHVATFRA
-501 EDGLLTLGIEGAKR
+501 EDGLLTLGIEGARK
-515 LHKILPYPKMRVV
+515 LHKLLPYPRKRVV

-553 NIRPY
+553 SIRPY
-558 DEVLVVNKDDE
+558 DEVLVVNKNDE
-569 LLATGQTLLN
+569 LLATGQSLLN
-579 GRELKIFKQGLAVKV
+579 GKELKIFQQGLAVKV
-594 RRGIK
+594 RRGVG

>member
-1 MSEHLLRFLN
+1 MTEFRF
-11 PNLEFP
+11 E
-17 VVRKMSFKFEIKARD
+17 VRARD

-38 KIEINGKKLE
+38 KLEVNGKKIE

-55 VNPKQLIVTPKEL
+55 INPKQLIVSPKEL
-68 KEMGFD
+68 KEMGFGM
-74 IIITNSYIIYKDEK
+74 IITNSYIIYKDEK
-88 LREKALEKGIHRLL
+88 LREMALEKGIHGLL
-102 GYDGIVEVDS
+102 DYDGIIEVDS

-118 RYGGVDVTNREII
+118 RYGGIEVTNREII
-131 DFQHKIGVDIGTFL
+131 EFQHKIGVDIGTFL

-152 APREKAEEDLEIT
+152 APRKKAEEDLKIT

-170 EAESIKSIAMNAAV
+170 EAEEIKSIAMNAAV

-197 KKLSEMNFEI
+197 KKLSEMDFEI

-218 SYRYKD
+218 SYRYRD
-224 LVDVVIASKL
+224 LVDVVIASKK

-268 YALYAKDDRY
+268 YALYAKDGRY
-278 MTPEGTKRLEE
+278 LTPEGTKSLSE

-296 CPVCSRYTPQELRE
+296 CPICSRYTPRELRE
-310 MPKGERT
+310 MPKEERA

-347 VDERSRSHP
+347 VDERSRAHP
-356 KMFTAYKRLLEYRDY
+356 KMFAAYKRLLEYGEY
-371 LEENEPVTKASAF
+371 LEENEPITKNSAL
-384 FKVSEEIMRTPVIL
+384 FKVSEESTRWPIVK
-398 RAKERAEKVR
+398 RAKMRAERVKS
-408 KKFSEVINHPIFGEI
+408 KFPETVSHPIFGEV
-423 PKYLSLTF
+423 PKYLALTF

-443 IERPSKEEAKSY
+443 IPRPAKSDAKLY
-455 VQAIAEYQFGE
+455 IKAIAEYQFGE
-466 GASEAFKDVF
+466 SAGEAFEDAF

-487 QIKAGSKHVATFRA
+487 QIKARGKHLATFRA
-501 EDGLLTLGIEGAKR
+501 DDGLLTLGIEGARR
-515 LHKILPYPKMRVV
+515 LKELLPYPRMRVV
-528 VNEDA
+528 VNADA

-540 KNVFAKFVIDADE
+540 KSVFAKFVVDADE

-558 DEVLVVNKDDE
+558 DEVLVVNEKDD
-569 LLATGQTLLN
+569 LLATGVTLLN
-579 GRELKIFKQGLAVKV
+579 GRELRVFRYGLAVKV
-594 RRGIK
+594 RRRVEG